1 MNTLP
6 TYCKV
11 KARFENQMGN
21 FQIGVFKSLMIQPV
35 LYRGILNV
43 DFLKRKWSLIAKT
56 S

>member
-6 TYCKV
+6 SVNCKV

-43 DFLKRKWSLIAKT
+43 YFLKENGL
-56 S
+56 